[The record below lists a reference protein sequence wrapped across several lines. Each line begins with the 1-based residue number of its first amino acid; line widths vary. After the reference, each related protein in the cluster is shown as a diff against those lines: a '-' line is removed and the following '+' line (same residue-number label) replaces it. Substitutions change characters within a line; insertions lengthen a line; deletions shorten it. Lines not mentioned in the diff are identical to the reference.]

1 MKERRISPL
10 YKLIK
15 AMVRLFYGK
24 TAVVGAE
31 HLPGGPCIVVG
42 NHCQMD
48 GPIACELD
56 FPGQHWTW
64 CAGEMMHWKD
74 VPDYAFRDFWSA
86 KPKAVRWFFRILSY
100 LITPL
105 SVCVFNNANCIGVYH
120 DSRIIS
126 TFRETVEKLQ
136 AGANVII
143 FPETDPPVNNILS
156 TFQDRFVTVAKQYVK
171 RSGKPISFVPLY
183 LAPALRTMYLGEPV
197 AFDPEAPTREE
208 CKRVCGILAGRITAL
223 AAAAPRHR
231 VVPYR
236 NIGKKK
242 DYPYNTPIEV
252 YSHEET
258 DG

>member
-1 MKERRISPL
+1 MKNRRISPL

-15 AMVRLFYGK
+15 ALVRLFYGK

-31 HLPGGPCIVVG
+31 NLPDTPCIVVG
-42 NHCQMD
+42 NHCQMN

-56 FPGQHWTW
+56 FPGRHYTW

-74 VPDYAFRDFWSA
+74 VPAYAFRDFWSA
-86 KPKAVRWFFRILSY
+86 KPGWIRWFFRILSY

-120 DSRIIS
+120 DARILS
-126 TFRETVEKLQ
+126 TFRETVEKLRD
-136 AGANVII
+136 GNNVII

-156 TFQDRFVTVAKQYVK
+156 AFQDRFVTVAKQYVK
-171 RSGKPISFVPLY
+171 RSGKPICFVPLY
-183 LAPALRTMYLGEPV
+183 LAPVDRTMYLGKPV
-197 AFDPEAPTREE
+197 EFDPEAPSRDE
-208 CKRVCGILAGRITAL
+208 CRRVCELLSERITAMATAL
-223 AAAAPRHR
+223 PKHR

-236 NIGKKK
+236 NIGKKN
-242 DYPYNTPIEV
+242 YPYNIPLEV